1 MSESGHIIENNGGR
15 LLVFEICNSVDEL
28 FGKLSN
34 IELSEYAN
42 LTSDKRRLEYLGVRL
57 ALKNLL
63 GEEKKIIYTTDGKP
77 ELSDKSYH
85 ISVSHSGSWIA
96 VMAHNT
102 KKVGIDIE
110 KPTDKISKIYQRFLN
125 ETEQKE
131 LSGGKNVKQLLLA
144 WSGKEALYKI
154 IGIDAVD
161 FANHLHIFPF
171 EVKSEGTIEAQ
182 HIPTKDYYKLQYIQN
197 EVYTLVYC
205 IAEK

>member
-1 MSESGHIIENNGGR
+1 MNESGHIISIEGAHLMIYEVR
-15 LLVFEICNSVDEL
+15 ESVDEL

-42 LTSDKRRLEYLGVRL
+42 LKSDKRRLEYLGVRL

-63 GEEKKIIYTTDGKP
+63 GEEKKIIYTSEGKP

-85 ISVSHSGSWIA
+85 ISVSHSDSWIA
-96 VMAHNT
+96 VMAHST

-125 ETEQKE
+125 DTEQKE
-131 LSGGKNVKQLLLA
+131 LSGGKNLNKLLLA

-197 EVYTLVYC
+197 EAYTLVYC